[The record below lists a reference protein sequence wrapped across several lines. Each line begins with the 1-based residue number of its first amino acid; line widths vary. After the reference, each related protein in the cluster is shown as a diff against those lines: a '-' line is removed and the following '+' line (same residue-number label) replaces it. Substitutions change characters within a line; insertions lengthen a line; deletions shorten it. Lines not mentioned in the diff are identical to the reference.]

1 MVEGVLYPQQGQ
13 LVALEGLHRGQPAL
27 GVGQGPGAARPTKT
41 EIKLHKNFNKLK
53 LIFSGKVIICIR
65 LRSHST

>member
-1 MVEGVLYPQQGQ
+1 MIEGVLYPQQGQ

-41 EIKLHKNFNKLK
+41 EIKPSLNIYINFQ
-53 LIFSGKVIICIR
+53 
-65 LRSHST
+65 